1 LTIRTVGDVV
11 RAWYVIQR
19 VVQAQLPHPL
29 VPCPSSNAEGDL
41 DDLNSLIAQL
51 PTAWV
56 SAALNEIQKG
66 AWPPTALPVV
76 ATPPSEHEQLVEG
89 MLVSRLGWYLLPA
102 GKACSVIHLSVKT
115 ATALQLRGLRVEVH
129 NVRRKFVCQA
139 LNNPAPAAIRDGVR
153 SVAAAQRK
161 LWKLRWD
168 NHFKEVYWRVV
179 LNGVPTAARMPSLQ
193 HACLCGAGLPGCDH
207 HYWSCP
213 IAQAV
218 VQTIVDNLPAAWCH
232 RTPSTPHL
240 TMQHVWL
247 MQPPRG
253 TKRVLTCVWRVVCL
267 AAFCA
272 MDVGRRA
279 TNRQHVLD
287 RQHALAAAAAVG
299 PAQPLPA
306 GQQLITQLLQP
317 APLSAEQVAHN
328 AAVQQRRDQ
337 QQQQLQLQRQQ
348 ELVQLVQDKK
358 KEAVA
363 RFWEL
368 LVDFVVM
375 KAAPL
380 AWLELVPADH
390 PFIRVVNYQIQVAP
404 RRG

>member
-1 LTIRTVGDVV
+1 
-11 RAWYVIQR
+11 
-19 VVQAQLPHPL
+19 
-29 VPCPSSNAEGDL
+29 
-41 DDLNSLIAQL
+41 
-51 PTAWV
+51 
-56 SAALNEIQKG
+56 
-66 AWPPTALPVV
+66 
-76 ATPPSEHEQLVEG
+76 
-89 MLVSRLGWYLLPA
+89 
-102 GKACSVIHLSVKT
+102 
-115 ATALQLRGLRVEVH
+115 
-129 NVRRKFVCQA
+129 
-139 LNNPAPAAIRDGVR
+139 
-153 SVAAAQRK
+153 
-161 LWKLRWD
+161 
-168 NHFKEVYWRVV
+168 
-179 LNGVPTAARMPSLQ
+179 
-193 HACLCGAGLPGCDH
+193 
-207 HYWSCP
+207 
-213 IAQAV
+213 
-218 VQTIVDNLPAAWCH
+218 
-232 RTPSTPHL
+232 
-240 TMQHVWL
+240 
-247 MQPPRG
+247 
-253 TKRVLTCVWRVVCL
+253 
-267 AAFCA
+267 

-390 PFIRVVNYQIQVAP
+390 PFIRVVNYLIQVAP